1 MEKRFYFRLFL
12 YTFIFVFAAGM
23 AVTYAYARDLMAS
36 AFSSAFYALLFAV
49 IIAGI
54 FGGLHAKAVKKVPG
68 WRDEDFASLRRERSF
83 TMNVPY
89 ARAFD
94 IALRFLAEQ
103 AGLVM
108 EYNDREKF
116 VAIARAPM
124 TLNSLGITVKL
135 EFREEGERTGVNL
148 LVKPLTPFSMID
160 QGETLALASKIER
173 GLSGTV

>member
-12 YTFIFVFAAGM
+12 YSFLGVFAAGL
-23 AVTYAYARDLMAS
+23 AATYVYSRDLSAA
-36 AFSSAFYALLFAV
+36 AFSSGFYALLFAV

-54 FGGLHAKAVKKVPG
+54 FGGLHAKAVKAVPG
-68 WRDEDFASLRRERSF
+68 WRDEDFVSLRRERSF

-89 ARAFD
+89 AQAFD

-103 AGLVM
+103 AGLTL

-116 VAIARAPM
+116 IAIARAPM
-124 TLNSLGITVKL
+124 TLNSMGMTVKVD
-135 EFREEGERTGVNL
+135 FREEGERTAVKL
-148 LVKPLTPFSMID
+148 LVKPVMFLSMID